1 MVKMKF
7 LLSLALL
14 LTTSAIHVS
23 AQKIFRTDVFSP
35 IIQSLQLKANGDWLK
50 PPVINLS
57 SNDYIEICFDEL
69 SINQT
74 RFTYSVIHCNAD
86 WTKSSLT
93 TGEYMTGFQ
102 NLLLYDYEPSFN
114 TTMDYTHYKLLLPND
129 DVKFLAS
136 GNYAILISEE
146 GNENKPVLSAC
157 FSIVEQ
163 QVKTQLSVTANT
175 DIDFNKS
182 HQQLSLTV
190 DYPSNVFSSLQ
201 NFKIYALQNNRRDN
215 MVLLSAPSGVQPGKL
230 TYQHN
235 RNLIF
240 EAGNEYRR
248 FETVSTRYNGMNV
261 HSIRFFSP
269 YYHQKLYPD
278 DLRSR
283 KSYIYDEDQNGRFF
297 IRTNDAYNYDTE
309 SDYTFV
315 HFSLPCE
322 HPFSDDIYILSEAF
336 YNLLDER
343 SKMTYNY
350 ENKAYEKA
358 VFLKQGLYNY
368 LYVSSKEGKAT
379 SGLAEGNYF
388 QTENEYM
395 ILVYYRPPG
404 GRYDK
409 LIGVQN
415 MKFIL

>member
-1 MVKMKF
+1 MIKIRF
-7 LLSLALL
+7 FLSLTLL
-14 LTTSAIHVS
+14 LIPSGIHLF
-23 AQKIFRTDVFSP
+23 AQKTFRTDVFSP
-35 IIQSLQLKANGDWLK
+35 IIQTLQLKANGDWLR
-50 PPVINLS
+50 PPVINLES
-57 SNDYIEICFDEL
+57 SDYIEICFDEF
-69 SINQT
+69 SANQT

-102 NLLLYDYEPSFN
+102 NQLLHDYEPSFN
-114 TTMDYTHYKLLLPND
+114 TTMDYVHYKQHFPND
-129 DVKFLAS
+129 DVRFLVS

-146 GNENKPVLSAC
+146 GKENNPVLSAC
-157 FSIVEQ
+157 FSVVEQ
-163 QVKTQLSVTANT
+163 QTKIQMSITTNT

-182 HQQLSLTV
+182 HQQLSVTI
-190 DYPSNVFSSLQ
+190 DYPSNIFSTMQ
-201 NFKIYALQNNRRDN
+201 DFKIYALQNNRRDN
-215 MVLLSAPSGVQPGKL
+215 MVLLAAPSGVQPGKL

-235 RNLIF
+235 RKLIF

-248 FETVSTRYNGMNV
+248 FETVSTQYNGMNV
-261 HSIRFFSP
+261 QSVSYYSP
-269 YYHQKLYPD
+269 YYHQTLFSD

-283 KSYIYDEDQNGRFF
+283 KSYIYDEDQNGKFF
-297 IRTNDAYNYDTE
+297 IRSNDAYNYDTE

-343 SKMTYNY
+343 SKMKYNY

-358 VFLKQGLYNY
+358 VLLKQGLYNY
-368 LYVSSKEGKAT
+368 LYVSQKDGRAT
-379 SGLAEGNYF
+379 TGLAEGNYF

-395 ILVYYRPPG
+395 VLVYYRPPG

-409 LIGVQN
+409 LTGMQN
-415 MKFIL
+415 MKGH